1 MKRSNLAATA
11 AALLLA
17 GSTLAPPAYAAD
29 PESVQQ
35 SGGISYVSGGVGAD
49 STARLNSLAKDF
61 NLKLVFALKSGD
73 YVSEVAVAIVD
84 AAGKPLLN
92 TRSEG
97 PLFLT
102 RLPRGSFK
110 IAATFGG
117 RTETRTVAI
126 KAEKLQTIDFR
137 FNAE

>member
-126 KAEKLQTIDFR
+126 TAEKLQTIDFR

>member
-1 MKRSNLAATA
+1 MKRLNLATMA

-17 GSTLAPPAYAAD
+17 GSTLGPLALAAD
-29 PESVQQ
+29 TESVQQ

-49 STARLNSLAKDF
+49 STARMNSLAKDF

-73 YVSEVAVAIVD
+73 YVSEVAIAIVD
-84 AAGKPLLN
+84 AAGKQLLD
-92 TRSEG
+92 TKSEG

-126 KAEKLQTIDFR
+126 SAEKLQTIDFR
-137 FNAE
+137 FSAE